1 MTISEDT
8 YNKYGRLFRKGE
20 VIFREGD
27 AGDKMYIIQSGK
39 IRISKRTR
47 DRETTLA
54 ILSDGD
60 FFGEMAIIDKEPR
73 SATAAAIE
81 DCKVVILD
89 DEVFETQIRANPKI
103 VMQILRKMSSR
114 LRDADRQIKTLTF
127 RDSSSRVVG
136 TLLLLVSRSGKS
148 TERGICF
155 DYGAVI
161 NELSNMVGLPTNK
174 IEEIVGMLVKARI
187 AYVSGGELIV
197 TSAENLERFM
207 NFLELKEEFG
217 I

>member
-1 MTISEDT
+1 MTINEET

-27 AGDKMYIIQSGK
+27 TGEKMYIIQSGK

-54 ILSDGD
+54 VLSDGD

-73 SATAAAIE
+73 SATATAVE
-81 DCKVVILD
+81 DSRVIILD

-161 NELSNMVGLPTNK
+161 TELSNMVGLPTNK
-174 IEEIVGMLVKARI
+174 
-187 AYVSGGELIV
+187 LIV
-197 TSAENLERFM
+197 TKAENLERFM